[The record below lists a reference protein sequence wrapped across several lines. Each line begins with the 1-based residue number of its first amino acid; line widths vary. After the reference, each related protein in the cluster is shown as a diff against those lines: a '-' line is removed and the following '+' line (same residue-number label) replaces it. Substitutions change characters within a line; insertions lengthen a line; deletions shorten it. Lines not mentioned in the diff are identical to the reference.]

1 MVYFIGDSVDK
12 KDELD
17 LLREKLLENS
27 KQLLHLFKERLDL
40 GRSIGEVKRS
50 KNLNLRNRSQEL
62 QVLRKLKVT
71 DPIEERFLN
80 ILFEL
85 TVMSEAQEET
95 IKNNGTIKNP
105 GTLQEVLAEFICLPG
120 DKISTKECADTPFI
134 RKALSRGAHVVDE
147 DCESFDLRI
156 LISRNTENDCVKIW
170 NISSHDSA
178 NSPKRSDNPRVIK
191 VEVSE

>member
-50 KNLNLRNRSQEL
+50 KNLNLRDRSQEL

-95 IKNNGTIKNP
+95 IKNNGTMKKPRNTSGSSCRVHMPARGQDIHKRMRDISTQYK
-105 GTLQEVLAEFICLPG
+105 TLPSICLG
-120 DKISTKECADTPFI
+120 
-134 RKALSRGAHVVDE
+134 
-147 DCESFDLRI
+147 
-156 LISRNTENDCVKIW
+156 NTSIF
-170 NISSHDSA
+170 
-178 NSPKRSDNPRVIK
+178 
-191 VEVSE
+191 

>member
-50 KNLNLRNRSQEL
+50 KNLNLRDRTQEL

-85 TVMSEAQEET
+85 TVMSEAQEEPL
-95 IKNNGTIKNP
+95 KNNGTIKSP

-120 DKISTKECADTPFI
+120 EHF
-134 RKALSRGAHVVDE
+134 H
-147 DCESFDLRI
+147 I
-156 LISRNTENDCVKIW
+156 LISFSPGITDHSND
-170 NISSHDSA
+170 
-178 NSPKRSDNPRVIK
+178 
-191 VEVSE
+191 

>member
-1 MVYFIGDSVDK
+1 M
-12 KDELD
+12 
-17 LLREKLLENS
+17 
-27 KQLLHLFKERLDL
+27 
-40 GRSIGEVKRS
+40 KRS
-50 KNLNLRNRSQEL
+50 KNLTLRDRTQEL

-85 TVMSEAQEET
+85 TIMSEAQEE
-95 IKNNGTIKNP
+95 TIKNP

-156 LISRNTENDCVKIW
+156 MISRNTENDCVKIW

>member
-1 MVYFIGDSVDK
+1 MVYFIGNSVDK
-12 KDELD
+12 NDELD

-27 KQLLHLFKERLDL
+27 KLLLHLFKERLDL

-50 KNLNLRNRSQEL
+50 RNMNLRDRTQEL

-85 TVMSEAQEET
+85 TVMSEALEEPV
-95 IKNNGTIKNP
+95 KNKGTIKSP

-134 RKALSRGAHVVDE
+134 QNVQIMGINGNQSMPGIRQYPVYG
-147 DCESFDLRI
+147 
-156 LISRNTENDCVKIW
+156 
-170 NISSHDSA
+170 
-178 NSPKRSDNPRVIK
+178 
-191 VEVSE
+191 

>member
-12 KDELD
+12 KDELK
-17 LLREKLLENS
+17 LLRETLLENS

-85 TVMSEAQEET
+85 TVMSEAKDEPIKDNST
-95 IKNNGTIKNP
+95 IISQ
-105 GTLQEVLAEFICLPG
+105 GTLQEVLAE
-120 DKISTKECADTPFI
+120 
-134 RKALSRGAHVVDE
+134 
-147 DCESFDLRI
+147 
-156 LISRNTENDCVKIW
+156 
-170 NISSHDSA
+170 
-178 NSPKRSDNPRVIK
+178 
-191 VEVSE
+191 